1 MVKVLAENYW
11 QNSRVGNIEIYLL
24 NPSSSSPS
32 LLTTLLEDHLIAFV
46 DMEQSDFVLHTVAK
60 VLEPK
65 IKSVQ
70 IYHQS
75 P

>member
-32 LLTTLLEDHLIAFV
+32 LLEDHLIAFV